1 MFNVILHVVLQQIAA
16 IVLPRIL
23 QRDIRL
29 VPGSECK
36 CERLHAVLKHIDVLL
51 LPGIVCYCVVLHAS
65 ISMSS
70 FSHGPPNTSWLRPT
84 LRSPDKTPP
93 ENFLYFVLLNLWETM
108 TL

>member
-1 MFNVILHVVLQQIAA
+1 MFSVSLHVVLQQIAA

-51 LPGIVCYCVVLHAS
+51 LPWYCMLLRGIACKHINVQL
-65 ISMSS
+65 
-70 FSHGPPNTSWLRPT
+70 FPRTSQHQLAEAHPKVTR
-84 LRSPDKTPP
+84 
-93 ENFLYFVLLNLWETM
+93 
-108 TL
+108 